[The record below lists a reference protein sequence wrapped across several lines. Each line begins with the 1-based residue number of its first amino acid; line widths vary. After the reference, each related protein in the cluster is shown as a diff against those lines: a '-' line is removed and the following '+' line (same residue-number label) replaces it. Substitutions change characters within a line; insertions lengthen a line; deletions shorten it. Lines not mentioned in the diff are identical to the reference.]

1 MTRKAFEAK
10 VIANAKKEP
19 KNLYKY
25 IRSQQQVKAVI
36 GHLDNGGGQLT
47 EDDRQAAEVLHRFF
61 SLFLYEKTL
70 STSQNSPIR

>member
-1 MTRKAFEAK
+1 MARQAFEAK

-36 GHLDNGGGQLT
+36 GPLDNGSGQLT
-47 EDDRQAAEVLHRFF
+47 EDDRQAAEVLHRC
-61 SLFLYEKTL
+61 
-70 STSQNSPIR
+70 TS